1 MLVRTHTEDEYPT
14 NIPFTV
20 CLVREGRITL
30 RLANI
35 DERDVY
41 VCKGAQLDIASTN
54 ASVLAN
60 RKQENGDK
68 SVSHRE
74 ATIGGNLDRIQS
86 QELFRLLAQHDY
98 IYYKG
103 VNSFW

>member
-41 VCKGAQLDIASTN
+41 VCKGVQLDIASTN

-60 RKQENGDK
+60 RKQEKGDK
-68 SVSHRE
+68 SVSHKE
-74 ATIGGNLDRIQS
+74 ATI
-86 QELFRLLAQHDY
+86 LL
-98 IYYKG
+98 
-103 VNSFW
+103 

>member
-1 MLVRTHTEDEYPT
+1 MLVKPHTEDEFPT

-35 DERDVY
+35 DERDIY
-41 VCKGAQLDIASTN
+41 VCQGAQLDIASTN

-60 RKQENGDK
+60 RKQEKGDK
-68 SVSHRE
+68 SVSHRQR
-74 ATIGGNLDRIQS
+74 G
-86 QELFRLLAQHDY
+86 
-98 IYYKG
+98 YYRWQLG
-103 VNSFW
+103 QNPESGTFQTVGPT

>member
-1 MLVRTHTEDEYPT
+1 MLVRTHKDDEYPS

-35 DERDVY
+35 DERDIY
-41 VCKGAQLDIASTN
+41 VCQGAQLDIASTN

-60 RKQENGDK
+60 RKQEKGDK
-68 SVSHRE
+68 SVSHKE
-74 ATIGGNLDRIQS
+74 ATI
-86 QELFRLLAQHDY
+86 LL
-98 IYYKG
+98 
-103 VNSFW
+103 